1 MSSAFDPHQGLIIV
15 NSEIVGASGTAVLR
29 LALDTGATTTLIN
42 SDMLLSIGYD
52 STLSQSRLQ
61 ITTASGIEA
70 VPQINV
76 KRLAALGR
84 EVIDFPVLSF
94 TLPPTAGVDGLL
106 GLDFFRVKRL
116 EIDFRQGS
124 ITLD

>member
-15 NSEIVGASGTAVLR
+15 NSEIVGVSGTAVLR

-52 STLSQSRLQ
+52 SAGSESRVQ
-61 ITTASGIEA
+61 ITTASGLEE

-76 KRLAALGR
+76 KRLTALGK
-84 EVIDFPVLSF
+84 ELTDFPVLSF
-94 TLPPTAGVDGLL
+94 TLPPTSGVDGLL
-106 GLDFFRVKRL
+106 GLDFLRVKRL
-116 EIDFRQGS
+116 EVDFRNGS